1 MTVFDSGIRE
11 GLVKVTGEQ
20 TEGGQLTCGDLTEQ
34 RWLAVTHQSRVC
46 QCGLADAENSVH
58 GTCGKKSL
66 LAFAPYLE
74 SILHKSEP
82 TCGLYV
88 TKVLAFARASPV
100 DSGRPC
106 WAAPPPWQSPPVST
120 TTAPGCLPLLEG
132 GGPARL
138 PAVFQAPAPRSI
150 GKYDPLS
157 PLHQWVWLPHGR
169 SSEWKFVR
177 VPSGPALGL
186 GPRGVSFKES

>member
-1 MTVFDSGIRE
+1 M
-11 GLVKVTGEQ
+11 
-20 TEGGQLTCGDLTEQ
+20 
-34 RWLAVTHQSRVC
+34 THQSRVC

-66 LAFAPYLE
+66 LAFAPYLGTCVPYLRDTVYKLLGILDSSHTGNFQVRVKSLGGQGGTGPRVLLCSLLLVLPAPPE

-150 GKYDPLS
+150 GKS
-157 PLHQWVWLPHGR
+157 PLPHAG
-169 SSEWKFVR
+169 
-177 VPSGPALGL
+177 
-186 GPRGVSFKES
+186 